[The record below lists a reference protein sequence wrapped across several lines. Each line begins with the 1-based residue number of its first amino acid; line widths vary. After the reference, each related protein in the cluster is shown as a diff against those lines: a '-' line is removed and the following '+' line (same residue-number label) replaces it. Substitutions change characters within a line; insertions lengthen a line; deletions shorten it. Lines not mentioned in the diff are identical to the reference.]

1 MQDDQDFRP
10 EPISPLNPV
19 PWVVWLL
26 VLPMVGLE
34 AFLSF
39 KDGISG
45 LAASGWRSAF
55 VQEMAYSPTYMRAMV
70 EAHQYPLNG
79 MWRLVS
85 YPFIHISVSHLL
97 FVAVVPGGLV
107 KFGGGA
113 VPAVGVHALFPSWA
127 VLAIFVISGAVGAL
141 VYTAVLPSVQTP
153 LIGGWV
159 PVYGLIGGVSFI
171 LWHRLRH
178 DGAKRWRAFTM
189 IGSLLLFRILVSPIF
204 GWGWDVV
211 AEIPAFVTGFVLS
224 YLVNPGGLRDLL
236 QRIRQGGV
244 VQDSDES

>member
-97 FVAVVPGGLV
+97 FVAVFLLALG
-107 KFGGGA
+107 KF
-113 VPAVGVHALFPSWA
+113 VGEAFRWWA